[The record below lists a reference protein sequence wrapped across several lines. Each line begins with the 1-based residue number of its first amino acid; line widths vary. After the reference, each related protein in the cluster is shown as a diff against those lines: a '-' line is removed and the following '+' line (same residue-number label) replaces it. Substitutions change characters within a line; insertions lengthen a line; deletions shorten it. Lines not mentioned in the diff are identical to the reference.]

1 MSTANATARR
11 RLPRL
16 PLFALVTGVFLLRLS
31 SPVFADGGGGC
42 GPQAS
47 RGTGCQPTTNPAPL
61 TLAFSMPGRNDAV
74 AVTLTLTRGLQQ
86 DRSGPSGSPSDVQVR
101 TWETD
106 SQNPRPPT
114 LEEQGYI
121 LASEA
126 RRQDGSLLVF
136 ENPEIPEW
144 TPGQTIL
151 ILVRPGQPPAPTG
164 RIRNWR
170 TTRVYALFEARQAA
184 VNAIASIGLPRLQ
197 VQANPAAGLTN
208 LPNWFWM
215 SVEQGQLD
223 PARELSVPIPWE
235 TTWQEEVDVCQAG
248 TVPGSNPA
256 VINPCQSRRTEWQ
269 DRRDSGVITA
279 NIAVQLQATNVI
291 WWFGDTQLESYARE
305 GLGAA
310 SYDINSPSPVRHTYL
325 VSSLQNVDQG
335 GYEVRAFVAWQAT
348 YVLSLSNGQS
358 ETFTIPGARSNVFT
372 ARHQVRESQAVVAQT
387 RGN

>member
-1 MSTANATARR
+1 LALYALITAVALLGRS
-11 RLPRL
+11 LP
-16 PLFALVTGVFLLRLS
+16 AS
-31 SPVFADGGGGC
+31 ADGGGGC
-42 GPQAS
+42 GPQAG
-47 RGTGCQPTTNPAPL
+47 RGTGCQPTPNPAPV
-61 TLAFSMPGRNDAV
+61 TLAFSMPGRDDAV
-74 AVTLTLTRGLQQ
+74 AVMVTLARGIQQ
-86 DRSGPSGSPSDVQVR
+86 DRDGPPGWPSAVQVR
-101 TWETD
+101 TWDTD
-106 SQNPRPPT
+106 PTTPRPPT

-151 ILVRPGQPPAPTG
+151 VLVRPEQPPAPTG
-164 RIRNWR
+164 RIRNWQ

-184 VNAIASIGLPRLQ
+184 VNAIASIGLPQLQ

-208 LPNWFWM
+208 LPNWFWV
-215 SVEQGQLD
+215 SVELGQLD
-223 PARELSVPIPWE
+223 PARGLSVPIPWE

-248 TVPGSNPA
+248 TVPGSNPP
-256 VINPCQSRRTEWQ
+256 VVNPCQSHRTEWQ
-269 DRRDSGVITA
+269 DRRASGVIPA
-279 NIAVQLQATNVI
+279 NIFVQLQATNVT
-291 WWFGDTQLESYARE
+291 WWFGDNQIESYARE

-325 VSSLQNVDQG
+325 VSSLQHVNEG

-372 ARHQVRESQAVVAQT
+372 ARHEVRESQAVLAQV